1 MKTHKISR
9 RGFNQLASGALA
21 VAAAPAVFA
30 QKPPIKIGVLLPLSG
45 PLATL
50 GNDVMRGFQIALDWA
65 NAEGGVF
72 GQQVEFSIGDV
83 PSSTEAVSQA
93 NRLISK
99 DGVKVICG
107 SYASSISIPASQVG
121 ERNKVI
127 YLEQGA
133 VADEVTK
140 RGFKYLFRMIYPAT
154 ELGIGAARFVTDTIA
169 PGCKLDLSKIKV
181 AILNE
186 DSSYGSSVAEGA
198 KSWLAKKGITP
209 VDVTGYSYKTTD
221 MSSMVQRYKSLQ
233 PDVLIACQYT
243 PDGILFSRQSR
254 EAGLNFK
261 AIIGNGG
268 AHNVNDF
275 ADALLDDVNGIFN
288 AGTSVNINPKGL
300 TPETA
305 TLAKRFHE
313 EHMKKYNG
321 RTPSAHTGM
330 GFTAMHLLLKKLLP
344 DAGAM
349 DTEKIRAAA
358 LALDLP
364 IGSTIVG
371 WGVKFDPVTQNNT
384 RAFPTYDQWRAR
396 KIVTIAPEPFGLDKP
411 VAMPLPDWGKR
422 AAI

>member
-1 MKTHKISR
+1 MNKISR
-9 RGFNQLASGALA
+9 RSFAAMAGGGL
-21 VAAAPAVFA
+21 AAAATAPSVFA
-30 QKPPIKIGVLLPLSG
+30 QKPPLKIGVLLPLSG

-50 GNDVMRGFQIALDWA
+50 GNDVFRGFQLAQEWI

-72 GQQVEFSIGDV
+72 GQQIEFAVADV

-99 DGVKVICG
+99 DGVKVIVG
-107 SYASSISIPASQVG
+107 SYASSISLPASQVA

-133 VADEVTK
+133 VADDVTK

-154 ELGIGAARFVTDTIA
+154 TLGAGAARFVTDTIA
-169 PGCKLDLSKIKV
+169 PGCGLEVSKMKV
-181 AILNE
+181 ALLTE
-186 DSSYGSSVAEGA
+186 DSANGTAIAEGA
-198 KSWLAKKGITP
+198 KAWLAQKGVTV
-209 VDVTGYSYKTTD
+209 VDATSYSYKTTD

-243 PDGILFSRQSR
+243 PDCILFARQSR

-261 AIIGNGG
+261 AVIGNGG
-268 AHNVNDF
+268 GHNVGEY
-275 ADALLDDVNGIFN
+275 ADALMDDVNGVFN
-288 AGTSVNINPKGL
+288 AGTSVNINAAGL
-300 TPETA
+300 TPEA
-305 TLAKRFHE
+305 AALFKRFHE
-313 EHMKKYNG
+313 EHRKKHGG
-321 RTPSAHTGM
+321 REPSAHTGM
-330 GFTAMHLLLKKLLP
+330 GFTAMHLLLKRILP

-364 IGSTIVG
+364 AGSTIVG
-371 WGVKFDPVTQNNT
+371 WGVKFDPTTQSNT

-396 KIVTIAPEPFGLDKP
+396 KIVTIAPEPFGLAKP
-411 VAMPLPDWGKR
+411 VAMPLPVWGKR
-422 AAI
+422 SAI